1 MEIADVPTASL
12 AAVRDGDKEA
22 WLALFTEDAVVED
35 PVGSAPWDTPLG
47 QEQTGKE
54 AIGWYWD
61 AFTKHQ
67 QSFDFE
73 IHFQAVAGLEVAA
86 HATLRTVFDDGTEG
100 TVQCINIY
108 TVDNQGLVTSLR
120 SYRNVTGHGR

>member
-1 MEIADVPTASL
+1 MDIADVPNASL

-61 AFTKHQ
+61 AFTQ
-67 QSFDFE
+67 PQEAFDFE
-73 IHFQAVAGLEVAA
+73 IHFQVVAGREVAA
-86 HATLRTVFDDGTEG
+86 YATLRTTFANGKQG
-100 TVQCINIY
+100 TVDCISIY

-120 SYRNVTGHGR
+120 SYRDKTGV